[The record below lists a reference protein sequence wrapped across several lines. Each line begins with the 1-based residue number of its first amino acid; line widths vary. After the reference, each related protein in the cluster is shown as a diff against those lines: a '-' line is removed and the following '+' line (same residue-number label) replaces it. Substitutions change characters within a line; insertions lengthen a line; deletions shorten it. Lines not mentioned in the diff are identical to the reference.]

1 LVRYAGKQLAE
12 DCDELT
18 NVLEGHERQIQRFVW
33 AQKNWDEKE
42 IYLAIK
48 KEEQSIEFG

>member
-1 LVRYAGKQLAE
+1 MF
-12 DCDELT
+12 
-18 NVLEGHERQIQRFVW
+18 LEGHERQIQTFVW